1 MSNHGCIDTMV
12 VDYSVKGVTSVQ
24 ASQKPLLMFSYIG
37 YFSCI
42 HFFRGNCAHSSNR
55 LRDEGECIYFE
66 APFWVILQH
75 LNKSGYTFS

>member
-24 ASQKPLLMFSYIG
+24 ASQKPLLMLAISVIFHASTFLG
-37 YFSCI
+37 
-42 HFFRGNCAHSSNR
+42 GNCAHSSNR

-75 LNKSGYTFS
+75 LNTFS